1 MFGATLHSE
10 ITNKK
15 HNDVKTWHL
24 ADLEKDTRLYHKNW
38 NKKAER
44 DFVWPQL
51 RMCASG
57 NTEFS
62 LLLVSSDN
70 YESAALLWGS
80 QRKFSK

>member
-1 MFGATLHSE
+1 MFGAMLHSK

-24 ADLEKDTRLYHKNW
+24 ADLEKGTRLYHKNW
-38 NKKAER
+38 NKKAGR
-44 DFVWPQL
+44 DLVWPPL
-51 RMCASG
+51 GMCASG
-57 NTEFS
+57 DTKFS

-70 YESAALLWGS
+70 YERAVLLLCL